1 MPEGALQYKEIEYF
15 FHNAKWKTSSGKV
28 TTFEEIIDLIDGTNC
43 DIYVGADSNPAKVP
57 NILAA
62 SIAIVKK
69 NEFARYF
76 YCKNSPWKNRI
87 PSLVERLNSE
97 VVLSCYIAGKIRD
110 HVPEY
115 NIIVHADVNSNPLTP
130 SGKYAIQFK
139 RYIKAFGFDAFIK
152 PLSWAASSIADKY
165 AD

>member
-1 MPEGALQYKEIEYF
+1 MQEAALQYKEIEGF
-15 FHNAKWKTSSGKV
+15 FNSAQWKTCSGKV
-28 TTFEEIIDLIDGTNC
+28 TTFTEIIELIQGTNC
-43 DIYVGADSNPAKVP
+43 DIYVGTDSNPSRVP

-76 YCKNSPWKNRI
+76 YCKNSPWKNKI
-87 PSLVERLNSE
+87 PSLAERLNSE
-97 VVLSCYIAGKIRD
+97 VVLSCYIAAKIREY
-110 HVPEY
+110 VPEY
-115 NIIVHADVNSNPLTP
+115 NIIVHADVNPNPLTP
-130 SGKYAIQFK
+130 SGKYAVQFK